1 MKKQIL
7 SEVNRAREI
16 MGLGQLI
23 IEGRKEYLF
32 KSRNVTNTE
41 VREIENFLP
50 RYSNYSNIQQIPGY
64 TDIADILGKRNADK
78 SGSPIKAQD
87 VIVALIERL
96 GGGKITRKAVKRFA
110 QEQLLNTRR
119 PRKISVEV
127 KNIPVPK
134 IEGEYVLTQ
143 GKVSPAS
150 TSIDTTQTNKKTF
163 IPRLV
168 KYLNGFNFD
177 SYPMGGPEWDLEAMT
192 PAKSLELRQGPTG
205 QDEALLLY
213 STKIGQQQEAE
224 TEREEV
230 EDIEKGYEA
239 TGRYQTDYAAG
250 DSNPQSN
257 LVDKAVME
265 IMQMFPA
272 DIAKDMDEFNL
283 QAGASANWGGNKL
296 PNSQGKGNSG
306 FAEGDEG
313 KNQRL
318 AFERGDKFMKAVN
331 QKLKANGHPGFDNY
345 MVNWIVQGQSKSDQF
360 IDLMLKVDKEDK
372 IKTTT
377 IVTGKLTG
385 DKERKAES
393 GTIAQFVFLLGV

>member
-1 MKKQIL
+1 
-7 SEVNRAREI
+7 
-16 MGLGQLI
+16 
-23 IEGRKEYLF
+23 
-32 KSRNVTNTE
+32 
-41 VREIENFLP
+41 
-50 RYSNYSNIQQIPGY
+50 
-64 TDIADILGKRNADK
+64 
-78 SGSPIKAQD
+78 
-87 VIVALIERL
+87 
-96 GGGKITRKAVKRFA
+96 
-110 QEQLLNTRR
+110 
-119 PRKISVEV
+119 
-127 KNIPVPK
+127 
-134 IEGEYVLTQ
+134 
-143 GKVSPAS
+143 
-150 TSIDTTQTNKKTF
+150 
-163 IPRLV
+163 
-168 KYLNGFNFD
+168 
-177 SYPMGGPEWDLEAMT
+177 MGGPEWDLEAMT

-345 MVNWIVQGQSKSDQF
+345 VVNWVVQGQSKSDQF